1 MDSKFLPRYCGL
13 ADEGKAWGEPDEQG
27 KMPLMH
33 LRDYVV
39 LSVII
44 FLWLPINLPL
54 LLRCTM
60 CHQKVVVENS
70 SRHESVWPREL
81 AP

>member
-1 MDSKFLPRYCGL
+1 MDSTFLPRYRGL

-27 KMPLMH
+27 KMPTMH
-33 LRDYVV
+33 LRDYLV
-39 LSVII
+39 LSVIV
-44 FLWLPINLPL
+44 FLCFPINLPL

-60 CHQKVVVENS
+60 CHQKVVVEDS

-81 AP
+81 EP